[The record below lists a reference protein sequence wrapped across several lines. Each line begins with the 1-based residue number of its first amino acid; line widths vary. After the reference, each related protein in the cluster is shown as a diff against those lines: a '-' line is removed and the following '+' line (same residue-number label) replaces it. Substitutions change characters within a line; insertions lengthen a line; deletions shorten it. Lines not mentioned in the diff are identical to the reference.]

1 MTVLGLDIGILVGGA
16 ILTESV
22 FNIPGIGRLTFDA
35 IQRGDIITVQGA
47 TLFLALGGLPLQPAR
62 RRHVLRPRP
71 AGAAVMSEPL
81 LSVRDLKVHFDT
93 DDGLVKAVDGVSYD
107 IGAGRTLGIVGESG
121 SGKSV
126 SSLTVMGLTRSK
138 ISKISGEIHFG
149 GKRPAAGRPTTRCAR
164 SAARRSR

>member
-1 MTVLGLDIGILVGGA
+1 
-16 ILTESV
+16 
-22 FNIPGIGRLTFDA
+22 
-35 IQRGDIITVQGA
+35 
-47 TLFLALGGLPLQPAR
+47 
-62 RRHVLRPRP
+62 
-71 AGAAVMSEPL
+71 MSEPL

-138 ISKISGEIHFG
+138 MLEDQ
-149 GKRPAAGRPTTRCAR
+149 RRDPASAARTCCRRPTTRCAR